1 MTAWRHPGLVL
12 SLAAVA
18 SACQPA
24 GGGAQPATPSVVDV
38 GAATPGQDSTTP
50 RTREC
55 RIETT
60 FGDSAG
66 ASKTPKAPKASNTT
80 TEVFLVDTAGVTT
93 ELRLT
98 MADSTIVV
106 RRDYDANKRLVS
118 ESHRTKDKG
127 SERHVTT
134 LWHRRADGRIES
146 VEIVV
151 VDNRPSEAAM
161 RLKQVVSFPERDAA
175 GHWLRKEGRNDGAP
189 VTRTDTRE
197 YDASHRLTTEKTRW
211 LATSERPA
219 KTAETRVTY
228 EGSARTPASEE
239 MTTTNAEGKVTERVS
254 RRFDAAGRLR
264 SELTRA
270 ATNAEIVRE
279 VKRDEL
285 GRIVEERST
294 GESVRRSAYVGDCVA
309 DLEKLF
315 AVTNPDAGEN

>member
-1 MTAWRHPGLVL
+1 MTALRHPGLLL

-24 GGGAQPATPSVVDV
+24 GGAQPATPSVVDV
-38 GAATPGQDSTTP
+38 GAATTGQDSTTP
-50 RTREC
+50 RTRQC

-60 FGDSAG
+60 FGDSTG
-66 ASKTPKAPKASNTT
+66 TPKAPKTPKVSSTT

-98 MADSTIVV
+98 MIDSTIVV

-146 VEIVV
+146 VELVV
-151 VDNRPSEAAM
+151 VDSRPSEAGM
-161 RLKQVVSFPERDAA
+161 RLKQVVSFPERDSA

-219 KTAETRVTY
+219 KSAETRVTY
-228 EGSARTPASEE
+228 EGSARTPAAEE
-239 MTTTNAEGKVTERVS
+239 TTTTNAEGKVIERVS

-264 SELTRA
+264 GELTRT
-270 ATNAEIVRE
+270 ATNAEIVHE
-279 VKRDEL
+279 LKRDEL

-294 GESVRRSAYVGDCVA
+294 GESVRRSAYAGDCVA

-315 AVTNPDAGEN
+315 AITNPDAGED